1 MGVKTFLIV
10 DDQKEV
16 IRAIAQ
22 EIRQKLPGFRI
33 INAGNGAK
41 GVEVAVKEHPDLI
54 LMDWEMPEMN
64 GIEAIRALKN
74 NPDTHDIPVVMATG
88 QMTSSEDL
96 QVALDAGAVDYVRK
110 PIDFIELTARI
121 NTALRIADQ
130 HKSIQQLLQSEID
143 LKNRKLSTTSML
155 IVEKNGLMQE
165 FQNGLEEL
173 HHMIPDE
180 APDARKQLKTLRR
193 RISHHLE
200 LDDSWETF
208 KVHFDEVNPTFFDNL
223 QKMSP
228 DISHKDVKLCAYVK
242 LGMDNK
248 QIAQLLNISHASA
261 RTALFRLKKKLGL
274 EQEDSL
280 MAVLAEL

>member
-1 MGVKTFLIV
+1 MATKTFLIV

-22 EIRQKLPGFRI
+22 EIKSKMPDFRI
-33 INAGNGAK
+33 INAGNGK
-41 GVEVAVKEHPDLI
+41 MGFEVAIKEKPDLI

-64 GIEAIRALKN
+64 GIEAIRALKKHE
-74 NPDTHDIPVVMATG
+74 TTYDIPVIMATG

-110 PIDFIELTARI
+110 PIDFIELTARM
-121 NTALRIADQ
+121 NTALRIANQ
-130 HKSIQQLLQSEID
+130 HQSIQELLRSEID

-173 HHMIPDE
+173 QVTISE
-180 APDARKQLKTLRR
+180 ESVQSFALLKALKR
-193 RISHHLE
+193 RINHHLE

-208 KVHFDEVNPTFFDNL
+208 KIHFEEVNPSFFQNL
-223 QKMSP
+223 QEMSK
-228 DISHKDVKLCAYVK
+228 DLSHKDLKLCAYLK

-248 QIAQLLNISHASA
+248 QIAQMLNISPASS
-261 RTALFRLKKKLGL
+261 RTALFRLKKKLGI
-274 EQEDSL
+274 EHEDNL
-280 MAVLAEL
+280 REVIGEL